1 VEAQVFADF
10 SARLGITNIREYEQT
25 ALRKHQDLLQQQA
38 VVTKQSAALSSQLAY
53 ELKRDFQG
61 SLDRLAVQMGDA
73 AKENDVLL
81 ALEQSLLHEEIKI
94 RGLVKEANDKVN
106 KLRHAKD
113 ELHQALK
120 TAQIRRAEVLKD
132 KESVTKKLAGEEILI
147 ERGRTQLHEI
157 LQKARTDEIA
167 LPTVNG
173 AGDEETGKAG
183 NAGKSSARG
192 EGVVRGRDSEDL
204 RWEGTQPQSLPQR
217 QSASG
222 RRGEG
227 TQIVMSSITILLWW

>member
-61 SLDRLAVQMGDA
+61 SLDRLAVQMSDA
-73 AKENDVLL
+73 AKENDALL

-106 KLRHAKD
+106 KLRLAKD
-113 ELHQALK
+113 ELHYALK
-120 TAQIRRAEVLKD
+120 AAQVRRAEVLKD

-167 LPTVNG
+167 LPTVDG
-173 AGDEETGKAG
+173 GGDGDAGKAG
-183 NAGKSSARG
+183 KGSARG
-192 EGVVRGRDSEDL
+192 EGGVRGRDSEDL
-204 RWEGTQPQSLPQR
+204 RWEGTQSQSLQQR

-227 TQIVMSSITILLWW
+227 RYLCV